1 MKEKREKRYR
11 LVYAGIRV
19 RDLKKSVNFYR
30 NIMSMRVTRRG
41 TMPHG
46 GKYVALRS
54 PGSSQELE
62 LNWYP
67 KRSKFYSKY
76 RRGDELDHL
85 AFGVGNVKAALEKLV
100 SRGVRVAVSP
110 SQAKGETEVYVIDPD
125 GIWIELLDG

>member
-1 MKEKREKRYR
+1 MAKKFR

-19 RDLKKSVNFYR
+19 RDLKKSLNFYR
-30 NIMSMRVTRRG
+30 NIMGMHVSRRG

-54 PGSSQELE
+54 RGSPQELE

-67 KRSKFYSKY
+67 TRSKYYSKY

-85 AFGVGNVKAALEKLV
+85 AFGVGNVNTALKRLI
-100 SRGVRVAVSP
+100 SKGVDVAVS
-110 SQAKGETEVYVIDPD
+110 SSEAKNVTEVYIKDPD
-125 GIWIELLDG
+125 GIWIELLSW

>member
-1 MKEKREKRYR
+1 MPRRYR
-11 LVYAGIRV
+11 LVYTGIRV
-19 RDLKKSVNFYR
+19 RNLKKSIDFYR
-30 NIMSMRVTRRG
+30 KIMGMRVTRRG

-85 AFGVGNVKAALEKLV
+85 AFGVGNVEAALAKLV
-100 SRGVRVAVSP
+100 SKRVEVAVSL
-110 SQAKGETEVYVIDPD
+110 SKAKGVTEVYVKDPD
-125 GIWIELLDG
+125 GIWLELLRW

>member
-1 MKEKREKRYR
+1 MMPKKFRF
-11 LVYAGIRV
+11 VYAGIRV
-19 RDLKKSVNFYR
+19 RDLRKSINFYR
-30 NIMSMRVTRRG
+30 NVMGMRITRRG

-67 KRSKFYSKY
+67 TRSKYDSKY

-85 AFGVGNVKAALEKLV
+85 AFGVGDVKVALQKLM
-100 SRGVRVAVSP
+100 SKGVEVAVPP
-110 SQAKGETEVYVIDPD
+110 SQAKGVTEVYVKDPD
-125 GIWIELLDG
+125 GIWIELLSW

>member
-1 MKEKREKRYR
+1 MPKKYR
-11 LVYAGIRV
+11 LVYTGIRV
-19 RDLKKSVNFYR
+19 RDLRKSINFYR
-30 NIMSMRVTRRG
+30 TIMGMRVTRRG

-67 KRSKFYSKY
+67 SRSKFYSKY

-85 AFGVGNVKAALEKLV
+85 AFGVGNVKATLAKLI
-100 SRGVRVAVSP
+100 SKGV
-110 SQAKGETEVYVIDPD
+110 EVC
-125 GIWIELLDG
+125 GFGF